1 MIPSEAGE
9 TNELIRHPQLFAA
22 ARLTMAAQEQ
32 DAAAPHPVEIV
43 ESGVPTFYVS
53 SFNLSATS
61 NEVVLIGNELFPT
74 WGGNGAAQP
83 PVLRPRLVIRLSPQS
98 AKDLA
103 DVLQNFVANYEQA
116 YGELR
121 TDYLL
126 RKERAD

>member
-1 MIPSEAGE
+1 
-9 TNELIRHPQLFAA
+9 
-22 ARLTMAAQEQ
+22 MAAQEQ

-43 ESGVPTFYVS
+43 ESGMPAFYVS
-53 SFNLSATS
+53 SFNLSTTS

-74 WGGNGAAQP
+74 WGGNEAAPAARAAPAIGGSAQP
-83 PVLRPRLVIRLSPQS
+83 AP

-103 DVLQNFVANYEQA
+103 DVLTNFVANYEQA

-126 RKERAD
+126 RKQTRAV

>member
-1 MIPSEAGE
+1 MAGSQQDPS
-9 TNELIRHPQLFAA
+9 
-22 ARLTMAAQEQ
+22 
-32 DAAAPHPVEIV
+32 APHPGEVAEL
-43 ESGVPTFYVS
+43 GAPTFFVS

-61 NEVVLIGNELFPT
+61 NEVVLVGNELFPT
-74 WGGNGAAQP
+74 WGGEGAAQP

-126 RKERAD
+126 RKERGAIWRAFSGADD

>member
-1 MIPSEAGE
+1 MNGFPPGAGGE
-9 TNELIRHPQLFAA
+9 
-22 ARLTMAAQEQ
+22 
-32 DAAAPHPVEIV
+32 
-43 ESGVPTFYVS
+43 
-53 SFNLSATS
+53 
-61 NEVVLIGNELFPT
+61 
-74 WGGNGAAQP
+74 GAAQP

-126 RKERAD
+126 RKERGAI

>member
-1 MIPSEAGE
+1 VEVA
-9 TNELIRHPQLFAA
+9 EL
-22 ARLTMAAQEQ
+22 
-32 DAAAPHPVEIV
+32 
-43 ESGVPTFYVS
+43 GVATFFVS

-61 NEVVLIGNELFPT
+61 NEVVLVGNELFPT
-74 WGGNGAAQP
+74 WGGEGAAQP
-83 PVLRPRLVIRLSPQS
+83 PVLRRPRLVIRRSPQS

>member
-1 MIPSEAGE
+1 M
-9 TNELIRHPQLFAA
+9 
-22 ARLTMAAQEQ
+22 
-32 DAAAPHPVEIV
+32 
-43 ESGVPTFYVS
+43 S

-61 NEVVLIGNELFPT
+61 NEVVLAGNELFPT
-74 WGGNGAAQP
+74 WGGEGAAQP

-126 RKERAD
+126 RKERGAIRRAFSGPDD

>member
-1 MIPSEAGE
+1 
-9 TNELIRHPQLFAA
+9 
-22 ARLTMAAQEQ
+22 MAATEQ
-32 DAAAPHPVEIV
+32 GSPAMRPAEGA
-43 ESGVPTFYVS
+43 VPAFFVS

-61 NEVVLIGNELFPT
+61 NEVVLVGNELFPT
-74 WGGNGAAQP
+74 WSGEGAAQP

-103 DVLQNFVANYEQA
+103 DVLQNFVANFERA

-126 RKERAD
+126 RKQTGPG